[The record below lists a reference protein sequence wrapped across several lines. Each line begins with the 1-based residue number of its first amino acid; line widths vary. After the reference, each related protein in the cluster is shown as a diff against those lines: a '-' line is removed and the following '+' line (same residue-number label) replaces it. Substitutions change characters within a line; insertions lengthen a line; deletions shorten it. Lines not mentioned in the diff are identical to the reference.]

1 MKNQKVGIPKFTNE
15 DEEAKWWASA
25 EGREFLKRQ
34 AAQRTP
40 KNQKGSPLVR
50 KLSQISSVQITLRLP
65 GPDLARALEI
75 ADRKGMGY
83 QTLLKMLVREGLR
96 RESRRP

>member
-75 ADRKGMGY
+75 ADHKGMGY